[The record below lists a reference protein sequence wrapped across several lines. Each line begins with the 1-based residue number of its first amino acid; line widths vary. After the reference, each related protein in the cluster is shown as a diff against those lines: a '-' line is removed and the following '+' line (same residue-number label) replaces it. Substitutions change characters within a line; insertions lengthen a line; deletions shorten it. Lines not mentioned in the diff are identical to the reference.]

1 MTRALGPRSIGGLSS
16 TRPIMELFNRTMSL
30 AMDLVMAPLQGL
42 SPSISLLLLSA
53 AMGLLFLL
61 VFRLTSNQ
69 AAIGSLRKRMAAHLL
84 EFRLFQHSLGIQ
96 WSALSRMLLANLI
109 YLRYAGRPLLL
120 MLVPLG
126 LVLIHLDQWYGYQ
139 PLKPEQTALVALKLA
154 GEGVDPSKVRL
165 ETGDGLALVGRPL
178 RIPHAREVNWS
189 VRPQRQ
195 GAALLTFLFEGQR
208 VRKRIITSN
217 QGMERV
223 SAVTPAQDFW
233 GVLRYPGEPPLP
245 PDSFATRISVDYP
258 DRRIDLLGWET
269 HWLLFL
275 LIVSTLFALAFK
287 PLLRVQ
293 I

>member
-1 MTRALGPRSIGGLSS
+1 
-16 TRPIMELFNRTMSL
+16 MELFNHTMRL
-30 AMDLVMAPLQGL
+30 AIDLVMAPLQGL
-42 SPSISLLLLSA
+42 SPSISLLVLSA

-96 WSALSRMLLANLI
+96 WSALSRMLLANFI

-126 LVLIHLDQWYGYQ
+126 LVLVHLDQWYGYQ

-154 GEGVDPSKVRL
+154 GEEVDPSKVRL
-165 ETGDGLALVGRPL
+165 ETGDGLALVGKPL

-223 SAVTPAQDFW
+223 SAVTPAQNFW
-233 GVLRYPGEPPLP
+233 DVLRHPGEPPLP

-275 LIVSTLFALAFK
+275 LIVSTLTALVFK
-287 PLLRVQ
+287 RLLRVQ

>member
-1 MTRALGPRSIGGLSS
+1 
-16 TRPIMELFNRTMSL
+16 MELFNHTMRL
-30 AMDLVMAPLQGL
+30 AIDLVMAPLQGL
-42 SPSISLLLLSA
+42 SPSSSLLLLSA

-84 EFRLFQHSLGIQ
+84 EFRLFQHNLGIQ
-96 WSALSRMLLANLI
+96 WSALSRMLLANFI

-126 LVLIHLDQWYGYQ
+126 LVLVHLDQWYGYQ

-165 ETGDGLALVGRPL
+165 ETGDGLALVGKPL

-195 GAALLTFLFEGQR
+195 GAALLTFLFEDQR

-233 GVLRYPGEPPLP
+233 DVLRYPGEPPLP

-275 LIVSTLFALAFK
+275 LIVSTLTALVFK
-287 PLLRVQ
+287 RLLRVQ

>member
-1 MTRALGPRSIGGLSS
+1 MR
-16 TRPIMELFNRTMSL
+16 L
-30 AMDLVMAPLQGL
+30 AIDLVMAPLQGL
-42 SPSISLLLLSA
+42 SPSISLLVLSA

-96 WSALSRMLLANLI
+96 WSALSRMLLANFI

-126 LVLIHLDQWYGYQ
+126 LVLVHLDQWYGYQ

-154 GEGVDPSKVRL
+154 GEEVDPSKVRL
-165 ETGDGLALVGRPL
+165 ETGDGLALVGKPL

-233 GVLRYPGEPPLP
+233 DVLRNPGEPPLP

-275 LIVSTLFALAFK
+275 LIVSTLTALAFK
-287 PLLRVQ
+287 RLLRVQ

>member
-1 MTRALGPRSIGGLSS
+1 
-16 TRPIMELFNRTMSL
+16 MELFNHTIRL
-30 AMDLVMAPLQGL
+30 AIDLVMAPLQGL
-42 SPSISLLLLSA
+42 SPSSSLLLLSA

-96 WSALSRMLLANLI
+96 WSALSRMLLANFI

-126 LVLIHLDQWYGYQ
+126 LVLVHLDQWYGYQ

-165 ETGDGLALVGRPL
+165 ETGDGLALVGKPL

-189 VRPQRQ
+189 VRPRRQ
-195 GAALLTFLFEGQR
+195 GAALLTFLFEDQR
-208 VRKRIITSN
+208 VRKWIVTSN
-217 QGMERV
+217 QGLARV
-223 SAVTPAQDFW
+223 SAVTPAQNLWD
-233 GVLRYPGEPPLP
+233 VLQHPGEPPLP

-275 LIVSTLFALAFK
+275 LIVSTLTALAFK
-287 PLLRVQ
+287 RLLRVQ

>member
-1 MTRALGPRSIGGLSS
+1 
-16 TRPIMELFNRTMSL
+16 MELFNRTMGL

-42 SPSISLLLLSA
+42 SPAISLLLLSA

-69 AAIGSLRKRMAAHLL
+69 AAIASLRKRMAAHLL

-96 WSALSRMLLANLI
+96 WSALSRMLLANFI

-126 LVLIHLDQWYGYQ
+126 LVLVHLDQWYGYH

-165 ETGDGLALVGRPL
+165 ETGDGLELVGKPL
-178 RIPHAREVNWS
+178 RIPHAGEVNWS

-195 GAALLTFLFEGQR
+195 GTHLLTFLFESRQ
-208 VRKRIITSN
+208 VRKEIVASS
-217 QGMERV
+217 QGLARV

-233 GVLRYPGEPPLP
+233 DVLRHPGEPPLP
-245 PDSFATRISVDYP
+245 PDSFAKRISVDYP

-269 HWLLFL
+269 HWVVFL

>member
-1 MTRALGPRSIGGLSS
+1 
-16 TRPIMELFNRTMSL
+16 MELFNRTMRL

-69 AAIGSLRKRMAAHLL
+69 AAIGRLRKRMAAHLL

-96 WSALSRMLLANLI
+96 WSALSRMLLANVI

-120 MLVPLG
+120 MLVPLS
-126 LVLIHLDQWYGYQ
+126 LVLVHLNQWYGYQ

-154 GEGVDPSKVRL
+154 EEGVDPSKVRL
-165 ETGDGLALVGRPL
+165 ETGDGLALVGKPL

-195 GAALLTFLFEGQR
+195 GATLLTFLFEGQR

-223 SAVTPAQDFW
+223 SAVTPAPDFW
-233 GVLRYPGEPPLP
+233 DVLQHPGEPPLP

-258 DRRIDLLGWET
+258 ARRIDLLGWET

-275 LIVSTLFALAFK
+275 LIVSTLTALAFK
-287 PLLRVQ
+287 RLLRVQ